1 MHVLNSF
8 LPFHGNVI
16 PFPSLNQLEGTLL
29 QCPKGLIGF
38 KEHQQFH
45 LQDDADS
52 FYSLLSSVQNPNIRF
67 LLYRLPW
74 DFYPPKDL
82 VEGLIYE
89 KIDAIDDVLYSIV
102 SIEKDQPTLN
112 LQAPLVRKDET
123 IWQIV
128 LNASYSLDY
137 PIDSL

>member
-1 MHVLNSF
+1 MNVSNFS
-8 LPFHGNVI
+8 LPFSSKVL
-16 PFPSLNQLEGTLL
+16 PFPTPNLKGDLL
-29 QCPKGLIGF
+29 TCPKGLIGF
-38 KEHQQFH
+38 QDHQQFH
-45 LQDDADS
+45 LYDDTNSD
-52 FYSLLSSVQNPNIRF
+52 YSLLTSLHHQNIRF

-74 DFYPPKDL
+74 DFYPSKDL

-102 SIEKDQPTLN
+102 STEKDNPTLN
-112 LQAPLVRKDET
+112 LQAPLVRKDTT

-128 LNASYSLDY
+128 LNTSYSLDY